1 MFYLKVLTDN
11 WYGVRH
17 VWEEHI
23 SFLGRRNCSV
33 FKVTA
38 ELTYGKD
45 PEDFELESAGFAKDV
60 AISKVLFY

>member
-1 MFYLKVLTDN
+1 M
-11 WYGVRH
+11 RH

-23 SFLGRRNCSV
+23 SFLGRWNCSV